1 MKFKNTKPIK
11 PKKQRAPKKTKEKEA
26 SKLHFPKISRRF
38 PERSDF
44 LPIFKILKNML
55 IVSIFVA
62 IAVFILFIAVDL
74 YNNYNKNQQ
83 IQAERQKL
91 IHEINIWK
99 SFSDKYKNYKEV
111 YFQIAV
117 REFQLGNFT
126 TAEQYLTKTL
136 FIDPNYEEALKLQ
149 KELNNK

>member
-1 MKFKNTKPIK
+1 MKFKNTKPLK
-11 PKKQRAPKKTKEKEA
+11 PKKQRAPRKRKENEAKKLQFPRIYRKIPEKSEI
-26 SKLHFPKISRRF
+26 LHILR
-38 PERSDF
+38 
-44 LPIFKILKNML
+44 ILKKMA
-55 IVSIFVA
+55 IIFVFA
-62 IAVFILFIAVDL
+62 ALALFILFTAVDL
-74 YNNYNKNQQ
+74 YKNYLQNQQ
-83 IQAERQKL
+83 IQAQRQKL

-117 REFQLGNFT
+117 REFQLGDFK
-126 TAEQYLTKTL
+126 AAKEYLQKSL